1 MTVLNSRTIQYA
13 FAGNPG
19 ASGMTPKTKLKT
31 RKTSLSSR
39 ATRSPSAARAG
50 ISLKDDC
57 LLSTAQAARAL
68 GMSPK
73 TLRQLR
79 CDRAGPPCLK
89 MGTAAQARVVY
100 SREALER
107 WVARNAVPMGGA

>member
-1 MTVLNSRTIQYA
+1 MATT
-13 FAGNPG
+13 
-19 ASGMTPKTKLKT
+19 KTK
-31 RKTSLSSR
+31 
-39 ATRSPSAARAG
+39 ATRTKSVMTAKRTPAAALAN

-89 MGTAAQARVVY
+89 MGTAAQSRVVY
-100 SREALER
+100 RRSVLEA
-107 WVARNAVPMGGA
+107 WVQRNATPVGGV